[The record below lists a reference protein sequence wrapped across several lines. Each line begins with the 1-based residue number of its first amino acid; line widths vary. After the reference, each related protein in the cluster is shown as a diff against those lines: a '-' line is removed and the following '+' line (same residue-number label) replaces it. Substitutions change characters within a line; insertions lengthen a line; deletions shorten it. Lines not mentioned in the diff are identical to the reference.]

1 MGDES
6 MRKFYIFKI
15 RNDYQNLYSQNP
27 ESLYHVLK
35 YLYYLK
41 PEENKY
47 GIELFHQL
55 VEMIDKTILNREI
68 FIKYHSQRIYSKI
81 GNTHIINDLYRDE
94 ISTLNIKH
102 SYILLESKHNASTFF
117 QILLEESNGF
127 FLCDFKNQD
136 YFWLSEVKTLV

>member
-1 MGDES
+1 MGEES

-15 RNDYQNLYSQNP
+15 RDDYQNLYSQNP

-81 GNTHIINDLYRDE
+81 GNIHIINDLYHDE
-94 ISTLNIKH
+94 ISTLNIRQ
-102 SYILLESKHNASTFF
+102 SYI
-117 QILLEESNGF
+117 
-127 FLCDFKNQD
+127 
-136 YFWLSEVKTLV
+136 